1 MTLRVLLLT
10 GLIGFGVGYGALASA
25 QSADDSEIK
34 SVEGV
39 LEKNM
44 PRTQIQPD
52 TQLNKL
58 QSGSK
63 VDYDSFNNSKP
74 DRDLVIIQKTYQP
87 KTERWNVMGGASFV
101 TNDVF
106 YRTLGLEARGSY
118 YFNETWGAE
127 FTAMYFFS
135 NKTDLTKEAADT
147 NRKDIDTLV
156 TPKSYLG
163 ADAYFNAIY
172 GKIALNDRKI
182 IPFEFYQEVG
192 VGEMMTSGSK
202 SSAAFHIGL
211 GQIFAWTRD
220 QAFRVDLSMYMYNAT
235 NISGAKQ
242 FTNSL
247 VLTVGYGLFFPGA
260 RD

>member
-1 MTLRVLLLT
+1 MLRVLLLT
-10 GLIGFGVGYGALASA
+10 GLIFGYGLRALAQA
-25 QSADDSEIK
+25 TDDSEIQ

-44 PRTQIQPD
+44 PRAQIQPN
-52 TQLNKL
+52 TATVPLVPA
-58 QSGSK
+58 SK
-63 VDYDSFNNSKP
+63 IDYDSYNESKP
-74 DRDLVIIQKTYQP
+74 NGDLVVIQKTYQP
-87 KTERWNVMGGASFV
+87 KTERWNVMGGASLV

-106 YRTLGLEARGSY
+106 YRTLGVQARGSY
-118 YFNETWGAE
+118 YFNETWGVE
-127 FTAMYFFS
+127 LSAMYFFS
-135 NKTDLTKEAADT
+135 SKTDLTKEAA
-147 NRKDIDTLV
+147 NPPNLKSIDTLV

-192 VGEMMTSGSK
+192 VGQMMTSGSG
-202 SSAAFHIGL
+202 SSTALHIGL

-220 QAFRVDLSMYMYNAT
+220 QAFRVDLSMYMYDAT
-235 NISGAKQ
+235 NVNGDKQ

-247 VLTVGYGLFFPGA
+247 ILTVGYGLFFPGA